1 MLNWHKKI
9 MKIVMDKFNLGTY
22 EIALIAYLEGI
33 LTAVIIYEF
42 II

>member
-9 MKIVMDKFNLGTY
+9 MKMIMDKFNLSAY
-22 EIALIAYLEGI
+22 DMVIIAYFEGI

-42 II
+42 IL